1 MCQASDLLRRV
12 VLLLLASIGLGLG
25 PAPVLG
31 PDLSLDLLGLLGF
44 AHGPVVLRPLR
55 AVVRGPGGRSGGGG
69 SLLRRGR
76 LKKIRMESQTKSA

>member
-1 MCQASDLLRRV
+1 MSDLLRRV
-12 VLLLLASIGLGLG
+12 VLLLLAAIGLGLG

-31 PDLSLDLLGLLGF
+31 PDLSLDLLSLLGL

-76 LKKIRMESQTKSA
+76 LRKI